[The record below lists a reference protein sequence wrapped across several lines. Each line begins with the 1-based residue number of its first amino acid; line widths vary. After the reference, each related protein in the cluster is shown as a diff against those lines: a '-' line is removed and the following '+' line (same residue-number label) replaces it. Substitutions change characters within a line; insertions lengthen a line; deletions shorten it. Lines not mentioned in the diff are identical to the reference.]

1 MKIFKG
7 PNFLMEDS
15 KIFFYISLIMLAVFL
30 IRGEYI
36 IVCIAMV
43 VILMAIRRS
52 SSRYED
58 RKKQLNQYLI
68 EFTNTID
75 GMSKQA
81 LLNFPIP
88 LLIISDT
95 GVVYWYN
102 SKFKETLGSKKGHME
117 NIKEYFPS
125 FPLDDL
131 EESTESS
138 SFDLQS
144 GSRNFNV
151 MYNKVE
157 GSGDESTVYL
167 LYLLDNTRFTSL
179 KDVYIAEKSIIALV
193 EIDNFDEMYKKM
205 DRVSRATLMA
215 RIEKELSI
223 FAQRMNGYA
232 IKYLDDRFVIMFENR
247 FLENLETKKFDI
259 LEDVKKIRTDKDEF
273 FTLSF
278 GVGIGGKTLNQQFD
292 YANGA
297 LSIALGR
304 GGDQAV
310 VKSPGKVN
318 YYGGRSKAVEKRSK
332 VKARMISNALRQIFS
347 QSSNV
352 IITGHKSGDMDSLG
366 AALGIY
372 AIAKV
377 MNKKAYIVL
386 NELNAALINIHEKL
400 TTEGDEYTKIIINNE
415 EALNLIDEDSVAVLV
430 DTHKPS
436 YCEAGEILDSFDKI
450 VLIDH
455 HRRGEE
461 YVDDPILDYLEPY
474 ASSTCELIAE
484 LFQYM
489 DDKIQ
494 LTKIEADAMLAG
506 IIMDTNAFTFKTG
519 VRTFEAASYLR
530 RAGAD
535 TIEAKRLLSDDIA
548 TWKKKSEVIERA
560 EIIDETIAVSIIDEI
575 LPNGLIIA
583 SQSAADLLSVKG
595 VVVSFVLVRRD
606 KHIHVSAR
614 SVGDVNVQIIMEQL
628 GGGGHLEIAGAQIKT
643 QDMGYARDIL
653 IKEIEKYRK
662 DNKKR

>member
-1 MKIFKG
+1 MKIFRG
-7 PNFLMEDS
+7 PNFLMEES
-15 KIFFYISLIMLAVFL
+15 STFFYISLIMLVGL
-30 IRGEYI
+30 VIRGEFI
-36 IVCIAMV
+36 MAAIAAV
-43 VILMAIRRS
+43 LILVALKLS
-52 SSRYED
+52 TSRYED
-58 RKKQLNQYLI
+58 KKKQLNQYLI

-75 GMSKQA
+75 GMSRQA

-88 LLIISDT
+88 LVIISDT

-102 SKFKETLGSKKGHME
+102 SKFKEIMSSKKGHKE
-117 NIKEYFPS
+117 NIKEYFPA
-125 FPLDDL
+125 FPLSELAENGD
-131 EESTESS
+131 SS
-138 SFDLQS
+138 SFDVLS
-144 GSRNFNV
+144 DNRNFNV

-157 GSGDESTVYL
+157 GSGEESTVYL
-167 LYLLDNTRFTSL
+167 LYLLDNTRFSSL
-179 KDVYIAEKSIIALV
+179 KERYIDEKSIVALV
-193 EIDNFDEMYKKM
+193 EIDNFDEMYNKM
-205 DRVSRATLMA
+205 DRVDRASLMA
-215 RIEKELSI
+215 TIEKHLNL
-223 FAQRMNGYA
+223 FAQRMNGFA
-232 IKYLDDRFVIMFENR
+232 VKYLDDRFVIIFENR
-247 FLENLETKKFDI
+247 FLENLETKKFDV
-259 LEDVKKIRTDKDEF
+259 LEEIKEIRTEKDEF

-292 YANGA
+292 YAKGA

-332 VKARMISNALRQIFS
+332 VKARMISNAIRQIIS

-352 IITGHKSGDMDSLG
+352 IITGHKTGDMDSLG

-372 AIAKV
+372 AIAKA
-377 MNKKAYIVL
+377 MNKNAYIVL
-386 NELNAALINIHEKL
+386 NELNAALLNIHEKMKL
-400 TTEGDEYTKIIINNE
+400 EGEEYTSIIINNE
-415 EALNLIDEDSVAVLV
+415 EELKLIDEDTVAVVV

-436 YCEAGEILDSFDKI
+436 YCEAGEILDSFEKI
-450 VLIDH
+450 MVIDH

-461 YVDDPILDYLEPY
+461 YIEDPILDYVEPY

-484 LFQYM
+484 MFQYM
-489 DDKIQ
+489 NDKIH
-494 LTKIEADAMLAG
+494 LTKLEADAMLSG

-535 TIEAKRLLSDDIA
+535 TIEAKRLLSDDID

-560 EIIDETIAVSIIDEI
+560 EIVDEVIAISIIDEI
-575 LPNGLIIA
+575 LPNGMIIA

-595 VVVSFVLVRRD
+595 VIVSFVLVRRD
-606 KHIHVSAR
+606 EHIHVSAR
-614 SVGDVNVQIIMEQL
+614 SVGDVNVQMIMEQL

-643 QDMGYARDIL
+643 QDMAHAREL
-653 IKEIEKYRK
+653 LLKEIEKYRK
-662 DNKKR
+662 DNK

>member
-1 MKIFKG
+1 MKIFRG

-15 KIFFYISLIMLAVFL
+15 STFFYISLIMLVGL
-30 IRGEYI
+30 VIRGEFI
-36 IVCIAMV
+36 MAAIAAV
-43 VILMAIRRS
+43 LILLALRLS
-52 SSRYED
+52 TTRYED
-58 RKKQLNQYLI
+58 KKKELNQYLI

-75 GMSKQA
+75 GMSRQA
-81 LLNFPIP
+81 LLNVPIP
-88 LLIISDT
+88 LVIISDT

-102 SKFKETLGSKKGHME
+102 SKFKEIMRSKKGHKE

-125 FPLDDL
+125 FPLAELL
-131 EESTESS
+131 ENGDSS

-144 GSRNFNV
+144 DNRNYNV

-157 GSGDESTVYL
+157 GSGEESTVYL
-167 LYLLDNTRFTSL
+167 LYLLDNTRFQSL
-179 KDVYIAEKSIIALV
+179 KEVYMAEKSIVALV
-193 EIDNFDEMYKKM
+193 EIDNFDEMYKTM
-205 DRVSRATLMA
+205 DMVSRASLMA
-215 RIEKELSI
+215 GIEKQLDV
-223 FAQRMNGYA
+223 FAQRMNGYT
-232 IKYLDDRFVIMFENR
+232 IKYLDDRFIIMFESR

-259 LEDVKKIRTDKDEF
+259 LEEIKEIRTEKDEF

-278 GVGIGGKTLNQQFD
+278 GVGTGGKTLNQQFD
-292 YANGA
+292 YAKGA

-310 VKSPGKVN
+310 IKSSGKVK
-318 YYGGRSKAVEKRSK
+318 YYGGRSKAVEKRTK
-332 VKARMISNALRQIFS
+332 VKARMISNAIRQIFS

-352 IITGHKSGDMDSLG
+352 IITGHKTGDMDSLG

-372 AIAKV
+372 AIAKG
-377 MNKKAYIVL
+377 MGKKAYIVL
-386 NELNAALINIHEKL
+386 NELNAALTNIHEKMTL
-400 TTEGDEYTKIIINNE
+400 EGGEYTSIIINNE
-415 EALNLIDEDSVAVLV
+415 EALKLIDEDTVAVVV

-436 YCEAGEILDSFDKI
+436 YCEAGEILESFEKI
-450 VLIDH
+450 MVIDH

-461 YVDDPILDYLEPY
+461 YIEDPILDYVEPY

-489 DDKIQ
+489 DDKIH
-494 LTKIEADAMLAG
+494 LTKLEANAMLSG

-535 TIEAKRLLSDDIA
+535 TIESKRLLSDDID

-560 EIIDETIAVSIIDEI
+560 EIIDEIIAISMIDEI
-575 LPNGLIIA
+575 FPTGLIIA

-595 VVVSFVLVRRD
+595 VIVSFVLVRREN
-606 KHIHVSAR
+606 HIHVSAR

-628 GGGGHLEIAGAQIKT
+628 GGGGHLEIAGAQIET
-643 QDMGYARDIL
+643 QDMNYAKEL
-653 IKEIEKYRK
+653 LLKEIEKYRK
-662 DNKKR
+662 DNKKI